1 MTYAGYTYGGAAYG
15 STSTAEISGTAT
27 ATYTATSEEEG
38 VATADA
44 TATLTY
50 TATPDDEAVAEPT
63 GTAQATYTATANE
76 FVISNVSGTANP
88 SYSTEGVVTFPLATE
103 GVLWYINRRDEST
116 ATALN
121 GETSTFPNVTIG
133 EDTTFSFY
141 IKQSSGYPEPQG
153 VGDAEERYNQVVEW
167 GKYAGYAT
175 VNRTLSSVYF
185 KENDYPD
192 ADIDSL
198 LVSIEPGD
206 GVNQARGVWGIITGI
221 DDSTEIFGAVARVD
235 VSVTVLG
242 QYDDYDDEA
251 AVRAELE
258 V

>member
-1 MTYAGYTYGGAAYG
+1 MTYGGHTYGGAAYG

-27 ATYTATSEEEG
+27 ATYTAASAEEG

-50 TATPDDEAVAEPT
+50 TATSDDEEVAEPT
-63 GTAQATYTATANE
+63 GTAQATYTATSDE
-76 FVISNVSGTANP
+76 FVSDNVSGTANQ
-88 SYSTEGVVTFPLATE
+88 SYSTEGVVTFPLPTE

-141 IKQSSGYPEPQG
+141 IKQSSGYPEPQA
-153 VGDAEERYNQVVEW
+153 VGDAKERYNQVVEW

-175 VNRTLSSVYF
+175 VNRTLSGVYF
-185 KENDYPD
+185 RENNYPD

-206 GVNQARGVWGIITGI
+206 GVDQARGVWGIITEI